1 MICNEILYFD
11 LMYMFFRG
19 KGLNQNL
26 EIGLISVNIINH
38 KEITDLY
45 IYKIWMYISLEN
57 MRDMQKDS

>member
-1 MICNEILYFD
+1 
-11 LMYMFFRG
+11 MYMFFRG

-38 KEITDLY
+38 KEIIDLY

>member
-11 LMYMFFRG
+11 LMYIFFRG
-19 KGLNQNL
+19 KALNKNL

-45 IYKIWMYISLEN
+45 IYKI
-57 MRDMQKDS
+57 